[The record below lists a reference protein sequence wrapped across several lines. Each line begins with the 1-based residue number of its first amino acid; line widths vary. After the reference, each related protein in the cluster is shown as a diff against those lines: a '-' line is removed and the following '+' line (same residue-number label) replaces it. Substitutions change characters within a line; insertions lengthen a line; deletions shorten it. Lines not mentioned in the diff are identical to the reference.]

1 MIVIDKDV
9 WGMDASLPFHRLL
22 EELRSNGRK
31 EVPERLPK
39 IFLLTTSTSN
49 TERNELKLA
58 GLVDNVLMKPLRL
71 NMLIFWFKEVLGIG
85 KKRQR
90 NRGKP
95 LTGNLLRNKRIL
107 VVDDNVINRK
117 RLKPLSRADETST
130 LLQFKQTFSIDKSAS
145 SDPSSYP
152 KDGVECDQDTGHVI
166 GLDLSSSFLYGFLNS
181 SSSLFSLV
189 HLQRLN
195 LADNDFNYSC
205 IQSEIGHLSRLTSLN
220 LSLSLF
226 SGQIPLEISKLSK
239 LVLLD
244 LSYNFDPLY
253 DVSFADSIHSSKARL
268 LKLEKFGLRSL
279 LQNLTNLKE
288 LHVSKVIISSEVPHT
303 LANLTS
309 LTTVVLEDCGLR
321 GEFPVR
327 IFHLPKLQ
335 VLNLCY
341 NENLIGHLPKFHLNS
356 PLQDLEL
363 AVTNFSG
370 KLPDSI
376 GNLNFLKTSDFTECY
391 FSRSIPASLGN
402 LTQLTDLFLSY
413 NLLQGP
419 IPSSFSELKNLKAV
433 YLSYNNL
440 SVSELEIFF
449 KLKNLTEL
457 NLSGSQIKSLTKNT
471 TNTTLP
477 KFQMLLLGS
486 CNLREF
492 PDFIHFQHELEVLY
506 LHENNIH
513 GQIPSWFLNTISF
526 NKLARKIPPLLCRL
540 SFLHTLDLSNNNLSG
555 IIPPCL
561 SNFSDSLSILNLK
574 GNNFHGPIPHP
585 YNKGNTLKMID
596 FSRNQL
602 QGKVPRSLA
611 SCTVLEILDLS
622 NNLIKDTFP
631 FWLGV
636 LTKLQV
642 LILRSNKF
650 YGAIGSHE
658 TKLVLPNLRIIDLSH
673 NGFTGDLP
681 VNYFQ
686 NWNAMKFF
694 DMDNMTYMHALTNF
708 PAQNNIL
715 GQESYSYTMTITNK
729 GVNREYE
736 KILNIF
742 IAIDFSSNK
751 FKEEIP
757 ESIGNVEG
765 LQLLNLSNN
774 DLSGGIPS
782 YLANLTKLES
792 LDLSQNKLS
801 GELPQQLVLLT
812 FLAFLNV
819 SNNHLTGPI
828 PQWKQFNTFE
838 NNSYEGNSGL
848 CGDPLSTKCGMSE
861 APPPSPSPP
870 LNSKQDNDSAFLS
883 AIDWIIICM
892 GYVSGIVVG
901 MVIGH
906 TITTKYHEWFIE
918 TFGRKQR
925 KPRREKRRRQ
935 GNRS

>member
-1 MIVIDKDV
+1 M
-9 WGMDASLPFHRLL
+9 GSSLYPFVFMRLL
-22 EELRSNGRK
+22 
-31 EVPERLPK
+31 
-39 IFLLTTSTSN
+39 FLLSCFHLIITSGSDSN
-49 TERNELKLA
+49 SF
-58 GLVDNVLMKPLRL
+58 VQPL
-71 NMLIFWFKEVLGIG
+71 
-85 KKRQR
+85 
-90 NRGKP
+90 P
-95 LTGNLLRNKRIL
+95 
-107 VVDDNVINRK
+107 
-117 RLKPLSRADETST
+117 RADETSA

-152 KDGVECDQDTGHVI
+152 KVASWKHKKESSNCCSWDGIECDQDTGHVI

-205 IQSEIGHLSRLTSLN
+205 IPSEIGHLSRLTSLN

-226 SGQIPLEISKLSK
+226 SCQIPPEISKLSK
-239 LVLLD
+239 LVLLG

-279 LQNLTNLKE
+279 LQNLANLKE
-288 LHVSKVIISSEVPHT
+288 LHLSKVIISSEVPHT

-309 LTTVVLEDCGLR
+309 LTTLILEDCGLR
-321 GEFPVR
+321 GEFPVS

-341 NENLIGHLPKFHLNS
+341 NENLTGHLPKFHLNS

-376 GNLNFLKTSDFTECY
+376 GNLNFLKTLDFTECY
-391 FSRSIPASLGN
+391 FSGSIPASLGN

-413 NLLQGP
+413 NLLKGP
-419 IPSSFSELKNLKAV
+419 IPGSFSELKNLKAV

-457 NLSGSQIKSLTKNT
+457 NLSGSQIKSLPKNT

-513 GQIPSWFLNTISF
+513 GQIPSWFFNTSKETLRLLDLKENFLTGFEQHPDMLPWVNLIMVTLSH
-526 NKLARKIPPLLCRL
+526 NKLQGPLPIPPLSTQTYRVSYNRLTGKIPPLLCRL

-555 IIPPCL
+555 TIPPCL

-622 NNLIKDTFP
+622 NNLIEDTFP
-631 FWLGV
+631 FWSEV

-642 LILRSNKF
+642 LILQSNKF
-650 YGAIGSHE
+650 YGAIGSLE

-681 VNYFQ
+681 VNYFR

-694 DMDNMTYMHALTNF
+694 DMDNMTYMRALTNF

-715 GQESYSYTMTITNK
+715 GRESYYYTMTITNK

-751 FKEEIP
+751 FKGEIP
-757 ESIGNVEG
+757 ESIGNLKG

-828 PQWKQFNTFE
+828 PQGKQFNTFE

-870 LNSKQDNDSAFLS
+870 LNSKHDNDSVFPS
-883 AIDWIIICM
+883 AIDWIIISM
-892 GYVSGIVVG
+892 EYVSGIMVG

-925 KPRREKRRRQ
+925 KLRREKMRRQ
-935 GNRS
+935 GN